1 MTAKDQSSEP
11 IHAGARYYGAVTLPL
26 YDAAVLNIAV
36 PYGWGVPL
44 EAGRA
49 MYRRLV
55 GARHLDIGVATGY
68 FLRKALAEREAAQ
81 VTLMDLNENATR
93 YAAEKLKRFDVT
105 QAVGDALEPFPV
117 AGPFDSIAMF
127 HLLHCMPGTVAEK
140 AAAFDHAIA
149 VLAEGGVCFGA
160 SVTPA
165 GQRLNPFGK
174 LVLSGSNRTGAL
186 NNAGD
191 THDAL
196 RAEIEAR
203 FHDTTIELRGV
214 MTLWEARNPK

>member
-1 MTAKDQSSEP
+1 MSTGTDEK
-11 IHAGARYYGAVTLPL
+11 IHAGARYYGALTLPL

-36 PYGWGVPL
+36 PYAWGVKL
-44 EAGRA
+44 DVERD

-68 FLRKALAEREAAQ
+68 FLRKALEDRDEASI
-81 VTLMDLNENATR
+81 TLMDLNENATR

-105 QAVGDALEPFPV
+105 EVVGDAVEPFPV
-117 AGPFDSIAMF
+117 DGPFDSVAMF

-149 VLAEGGVCFGA
+149 VMAPGAVCFGA

-165 GQRLNPFGK
+165 GRKLNPFGRA
-174 LVLSGSNRTGAL
+174 VLAASNRTGAL
-186 NNAGD
+186 NNAND
-191 THDAL
+191 DHDAL
-196 RAEIEAR
+196 RAQIESR
-203 FHDTTIELRGV
+203 FTDAKVELRGV
-214 MTLWEARNPK
+214 MTLWEARGPR